1 MALLRHQAPSWLLHL
16 PALVPTELDALQ
28 QRSSGTTR
36 ERMLREL
43 AETVETLSADRPLV
57 LVLEDLHWSDGAT
70 LEWLAYVA
78 QRRAAARLLVL
89 GTYRPVEA
97 AVRAHPVRTV
107 VQELQMHND
116 AQELALGYLQESA
129 IVSYLTQRF
138 GRAAL
143 PEGFARFLHQ
153 RTTGNPLF
161 LVTIVDALVQQGV
174 LRHGVAGWELSGGV
188 ETAAT
193 GVPESLRQLIERQL
207 EQLAPEDQVLLE
219 VASVAGQEFAVAA
232 VAAGLERAVDEV
244 EARCA
249 VLARRGQFV
258 RVCGTDE
265 WADGMVATRAMAF
278 SMTCTGRP
286 STTASQPDGGC
297 GGIGRSGHAWR
308 RGMACGRG
316 RWPPSWPCILC
327 RGERQKAEY
336 YLRLAGE
343 NALRLSAVKRR
354 SPTCSRGSP
363 CSRRC
368 RRPRSG
374 PSTNSA
380 CGWPSDRH

>member
-16 PALVPTELDALQ
+16 PALVPTTELDALQ

-97 AVRAHPVRTV
+97 AVRAHPVHRSAGTP
-107 VQELQMHND
+107 D
-116 AQELALGYLQESA
+116 AQRRAGTGPGYLQESA

-161 LVTIVDALVQQGV
+161 LVTIVDALVQQG
-174 LRHGVAGWELSGGV
+174 G
-188 ETAAT
+188 
-193 GVPESLRQLIERQL
+193 
-207 EQLAPEDQVLLE
+207 
-219 VASVAGQEFAVAA
+219 
-232 VAAGLERAVDEV
+232 
-244 EARCA
+244 C
-249 VLARRGQFV
+249 
-258 RVCGTDE
+258 
-265 WADGMVATRAMAF
+265 
-278 SMTCTGRP
+278 CTGRWLG
-286 STTASQPDGGC
+286 AVRWGRDGGD
-297 GGIGRSGHAWR
+297 
-308 RGMACGRG
+308 RG
-316 RWPPSWPCILC
+316 
-327 RGERQKAEY
+327 
-336 YLRLAGE
+336 AGE
-343 NALRLSAVKRR
+343 PATA
-354 SPTCSRGSP
+354 
-363 CSRRC
+363 
-368 RRPRSG
+368 
-374 PSTNSA
+374 
-380 CGWPSDRH
+380 H